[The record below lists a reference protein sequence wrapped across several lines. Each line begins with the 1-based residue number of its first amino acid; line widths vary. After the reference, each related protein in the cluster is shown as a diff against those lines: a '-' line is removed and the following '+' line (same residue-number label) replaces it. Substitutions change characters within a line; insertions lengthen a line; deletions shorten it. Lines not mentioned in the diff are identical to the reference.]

1 MSENDVKI
9 YVSKKELNK
18 NCEIAAAVNDVRIH
32 RANGNIEKARRL
44 GEALATI
51 TPTGEEGAINVDL
64 REHLAPKFFTQDILY
79 QIKVLLVFACES
91 LIQLEIPVSIL
102 STAAVTAMYEKIEKM
117 SPGFYDNIANGA
129 AFTFYY
135 LALQKGGNLSENIGD
150 AFAMLCSVKNKESF
164 VKAGSTV
171 WNIAVDLIEKEI
183 EKVKFEEII

>member
-1 MSENDVKI
+1 
-9 YVSKKELNK
+9 
-18 NCEIAAAVNDVRIH
+18 
-32 RANGNIEKARRL
+32 
-44 GEALATI
+44 
-51 TPTGEEGAINVDL
+51 
-64 REHLAPKFFTQDILY
+64 
-79 QIKVLLVFACES
+79 
-91 LIQLEIPVSIL
+91 
-102 STAAVTAMYEKIEKM
+102 MYEKIEKM

>member
-9 YVSKKELNK
+9 YVSKKELN
-18 NCEIAAAVNDVRIH
+18 NSCEIAAAVNDVRIH

-51 TPTGEEGAINVDL
+51 SPTGKEGDIIVNL
-64 REHLAPKFFTQDILY
+64 RDHLAPKFFAQDILY

-102 STAAVTAMYEKIEKM
+102 STAAVTAMYEKIEKQ
-117 SPGFYDNIANGA
+117 SPGFYDNISNGA

-135 LALQKGGNLSENIGD
+135 LALQKGGDLAANIGE
-150 AFAMLCSVKNKESF
+150 AFAMLCSVKNKDSF
-164 VKAGSTV
+164 VKAGNTV
-171 WNIAVDLIEKEI
+171 WSMAVDLIEKEI
-183 EKVKFEEII
+183 EKVDFEQV

>member
-1 MSENDVKI
+1 MSDNDVKI
-9 YVSKKELNK
+9 YISKKELSK
-18 NCEIAAAVNDVRIH
+18 QCEIVAAVNDVRIH

-51 TPTGEEGAINVDL
+51 TPTNEEGALNVNL
-64 REHLAPKFFTQDILY
+64 REHLPPKFFAVDILY
-79 QIKVLLVFACES
+79 QIRVLLVFACES

-102 STAAVTAMYEKIEKM
+102 STAAVTAMYEKIEKQ
-117 SPGFYDNIANGA
+117 SPGFYDNISSGA

-135 LALQKGGNLSENIGD
+135 LALQKGGNLSENIGE

-183 EKVKFEEII
+183 EKVQFENA